1 MRPHPRRH
9 LATMAAVVLI
19 PILAACSSAGPS
31 SESGATTTV
40 DAGPPQ
46 SGGTLR
52 TSSIYDTKNL
62 DFQAEPGYVTQN
74 SVKFVYSK
82 LLAYKTGPDVPYGS
96 NELVGDLAESW
107 EPNEDATVWTFH
119 LRKGVKFQNIPP
131 VNGRELTSA
140 DVLCTTDR
148 IKSLPSF
155 QQAFLSYVS
164 DIQAPDDSTVVFTL
178 SQPYVAF
185 AENLAAPSFM
195 ILPCEGAKGEYD
207 LTTQAIGTGPFMLE
221 NWTPGDKERVYV
233 KNPDYYE
240 EGKPYL
246 DKVTQVYLN
255 DPQALTAATR
265 SGQFDLVYLNDKQS
279 IDNIVS
285 QVPGF
290 SQSLEGGL
298 EQNRIFI
305 NAERAPSTTCGSGAP
320 SPWPWTKLARM
331 PH

>member
-1 MRPHPRRH
+1 MRPYPRRH
-9 LATMAAVVLI
+9 LATMAAVALI
-19 PILAACSSAGPS
+19 P
-31 SESGATTTV
+31 
-40 DAGPPQ
+40 
-46 SGGTLR
+46 
-52 TSSIYDTKNL
+52 
-62 DFQAEPGYVTQN
+62 
-74 SVKFVYSK
+74 VKFVYSK

-207 LTTQAIGTGPFMLE
+207 LETQAIGTGPFMFE
-221 NWTPGDKERVYV
+221 NWTPTTTRRASR
-233 KNPDYYE
+233 
-240 EGKPYL
+240 
-246 DKVTQVYLN
+246 TW
-255 DPQALTAATR
+255 TR
-265 SGQFDLVYLNDKQS
+265 S
-279 IDNIVS
+279 
-285 QVPGF
+285 
-290 SQSLEGGL
+290 
-298 EQNRIFI
+298 R
-305 NAERAPSTTCGSGAP
+305 RSTSMTRRP
-320 SPWPWTKLARM
+320 
-331 PH
+331 